1 MVLMTSRPTTRSG
14 SRFAQFQRRVPSA
27 VLAVARGKRVVLS
40 LPPENAGD
48 APIQLTVTLG
58 DTLRFSLRTDNKSL
72 RDLRH
77 AAVMQQ
83 LETAYAAIL
92 KAHEEGPSRLSDKQC
107 HALAGIIYRAFAEG
121 LEDIDTGPQLW
132 AHVQAEND
140 FAINGSLP
148 GLSIADNPKEQA
160 RIERLAMLNRRFG
173 PFVDAILLREGILCD
188 DDSRNRLLWAFS
200 RAISEAADKLKRNSE
215 GDYSPDPAASR
226 FPKWEGIAKP
236 EAPKSAARR
245 DGDLT
250 LTDLFERWHSDPDQS
265 TITPST
271 IASYTGVFSKF
282 RAFVVKR
289 YGSEPAAASLI
300 RDDFR
305 QFIKMRSE
313 EDGVSAKTI
322 NGVDMAAINAVMNWA
337 VDQDLLSA
345 NPAVRVRRKVRKG
358 TEASARGRKTTN
370 DAEAVAILKHALNAP
385 LRGGREDP
393 KLTAA
398 KRWVPWLMAYTGTRV
413 GELAQLRKCDVGDYE
428 GHPAITI
435 TADAGTVKSKST
447 WHIPLHPHLI
457 EQGFLEFVEA
467 APEGHLFLTPRPDLY
482 DPKAKASRTKD
493 PRGILGPLQAVKNR
507 LAEFVR
513 EVIPN
518 TGSGPAPNHGWRH
531 KFKARGTEA
540 GIARE
545 VLNAFA
551 DHAPANSSEIYGK
564 DDLYRAMVAALS
576 KIPRYDVV
584 A

>member
-1 MVLMTSRPTTRSG
+1 MVLMASRPTTRSG
-14 SRFAQFQRRVPSA
+14 SRFAQFQKRVPSA
-27 VLAVARGKRVVLS
+27 VLKVARGKRVALS
-40 LPPENAGD
+40 LPPEKSGD

-58 DTLRFSLRTDNKSL
+58 ESIRFSLRTDNKSL

-92 KAHEEGPSRLSDKQC
+92 KAHEEGPSHLTGKQC
-107 HALAGIIYRAFAEG
+107 TALAGIIYRAFADG

-132 AHVQAEND
+132 AHVQAENE
-140 FAINGSLP
+140 FALNGPLP
-148 GLSIADNPKEQA
+148 GWSIADSPEEQA
-160 RIERLAMLNRRFG
+160 RIERLGMLNRRFG
-173 PFVDAILLREGILCD
+173 PFVDAIVLREGVICNE
-188 DDSRNRLLWAFS
+188 DSRNRLLFAFS
-200 RAISEAADKLKRNSE
+200 RALSEATNKLKRNAE
-215 GDYSPDPAASR
+215 DDYTPDPAAAR
-226 FPKWEGIAKP
+226 FPKWEGANKTATTKP
-236 EAPKSAARR
+236 TAHQR
-245 DGDLT
+245 GGLT
-250 LTDLFERWHSDPDQS
+250 LTDLFDRWQRHPDQK

-271 IASYTGVFSKF
+271 AASYSGVFSNF
-282 RAFVVKR
+282 RAFMIKR
-289 YGSEPAAASLI
+289 HGSEPAAASLV

-305 QFIKMRSE
+305 SFIDMRSND
-313 EDGVSAKTI
+313 DGVSPETI
-322 NGVDMAAINAVMNWA
+322 NKGDMAAINAVANWA
-337 VDQDLLSA
+337 VDQDLLTT

-358 TEASARGRKTTN
+358 AEESKRRRKTTN

-385 LRGGREDP
+385 LLGGREDP

-435 TADAGTVKSKST
+435 TMDAGTVKTKST

-457 EQGFLEFVEA
+457 EQGFMDFVNT

-482 DPKAKASRTKD
+482 DAAKVSRTTD

-513 EVIPN
+513 EAMPN

-531 KFKARGTEA
+531 RFKARGAEA

-564 DDLYRAMVAALS
+564 DDLYRAMVAALP
-576 KIPRYDVV
+576 KMRRYEVG
-584 A
+584 